1 MKTPVLIVV
10 IASVVVLSALPALY
24 LFLAY
29 HTHREREGWKT
40 DHDRALEKI
49 EHEVRRSRRVAGDGA
64 ASAGSGAFSS
74 AAPGRAPSSVQQQ
87 RHHPRGAAPAQASRA
102 PPREELNMPRSSRNY
117 LSQASNDEDAP
128 RAASKRGRRPAPST
142 RRRSSGAG
150 GGGRSIRGYEQQD
163 SAHEATSDDNSWGT
177 RPLPSVSRL
186 PSVSQ
191 LAAASQL

>member
-49 EHEVRRSRRVAGDGA
+49 EHEVRRSRRLAGEGA
-64 ASAGSGAFSS
+64 AGAASGAFSS

-102 PPREELNMPRSSRNY
+102 PPREELNVPRSSRNH
-117 LSQASNDEDAP
+117 LSQASSDDNNAP

-142 RRRSSGAG
+142 RRRSIGAG
-150 GGGRSIRGYEQQD
+150 GGGRSIRGSEQQN
-163 SAHEATSDDNSWGT
+163 SAHEATSDDNS
-177 RPLPSVSRL
+177 
-186 PSVSQ
+186 
-191 LAAASQL
+191 